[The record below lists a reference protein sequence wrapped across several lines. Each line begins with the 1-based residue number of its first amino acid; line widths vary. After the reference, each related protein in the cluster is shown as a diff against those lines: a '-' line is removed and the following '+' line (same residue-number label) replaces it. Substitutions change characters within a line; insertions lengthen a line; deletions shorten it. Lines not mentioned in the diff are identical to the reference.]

1 MIAPTLVTV
10 LTPNAEGFRKL
21 QTIRSDPAAQFAEL
35 VQTDLLAMP
44 IYSPVALLAEVDVP
58 IAPVQI
64 RFLFDATHVP
74 QQVAP
79 VLKPDSTNTIEAS
92 ESPILPAS
100 SLTGVP
106 PTPPLTPSLGGVA
119 EVPLPGRQTGRPT
132 DKPDRAAEIADS
144 PADPLIP
151 EAFEPQVT
159 FESSPLV
166 VPVLAGNPPATPF
179 DISVQIAPPP
189 YPSILEIVATT
200 EPVTLINAADPSAAE
215 SQSVNRLDRSSG
227 LIAQRM
233 PPTNMALPSFGAEG
247 QNNASPETD
256 VLEHKR
262 PPQSANP
269 MAEEVRSL
277 PPVPSGTQSL
287 PPQDGQRVSRPLPA
301 DEAVKSMIEL
311 PAPITSMSM
320 VSAAIEAGT
329 PVAVP
334 SPLTTGKPPPRSV
347 ASPPAGADRA
357 RFFESVPLQGRD
369 ALQRGEGPAGLGQTP
384 RAVAAVPDPVLLQ
397 TGSADPVI
405 ELASGDVQRPAAI
418 GTDSVR
424 TAQSL
429 AEHAPRVI
437 ETIAHAARALVDRPV
452 ELALNPEELGRIR
465 MTLQATDGGMSVQ
478 LTVERPETLELL
490 RRNIDL
496 LAAELRQA
504 GYERLSFGFTGDQQ
518 AGGQPMPRP
527 ASPAAPIME
536 TDVPI
541 ADPQHPLRLSH
552 AEEGLDLRI

>member
-1 MIAPTLVTV
+1 MIAPTLVNV

-21 QTIRSDPAAQFAEL
+21 QTILSDPAAQFAEL
-35 VQTDLLAMP
+35 VQTELQAVPTYPL
-44 IYSPVALLAEVDVP
+44 VALLAEMDVP
-58 IAPVQI
+58 IAPVPI
-64 RFLFDATHVP
+64 RFSFDATHAP
-74 QQVAP
+74 QRVAP
-79 VLKPDSTNTIEAS
+79 VLRTGSTNTIGAS

-100 SLTGVP
+100 SVTGVP
-106 PTPPLTPSLGGVA
+106 PAPPLMPSLGGVA
-119 EVPLPGRQTGRPT
+119 EVPLPGRQTGQPA
-132 DKPDRAAEIADS
+132 DKPDRAAEITDS

-151 EAFEPQVT
+151 EAFKPQVT
-159 FESSPLV
+159 FDSASRVL
-166 VPVLAGNPPATPF
+166 PVLAGNPPATPF
-179 DISVQIAPPP
+179 NLSVQVAKLP
-189 YPSILEIVATT
+189 YRSILEIVATP
-200 EPVTLINAADPSAAE
+200 EPVTPINAADASAAE
-215 SQSVNRLDRSSG
+215 SQSVNRPGRSSG

-233 PPTNMALPSFGAEG
+233 PPTNVALPGFGAEG
-247 QNNASPETD
+247 QDNASPEMD

-262 PPQSANP
+262 PSQSANP
-269 MAEEVRSL
+269 MAEEGLSV
-277 PPVPSGTQSL
+277 PPVPLGTQPL

-301 DEAVKSMIEL
+301 DEAVKSMVEL
-311 PAPITSMSM
+311 PPTTSSMSM
-320 VSAAIEAGT
+320 VSAAIEAGI

-334 SPLTTGKPPPRSV
+334 SPLTTGTPPPRSV
-347 ASPPAGADRA
+347 ASPSVGADRVG
-357 RFFESVPLQGRD
+357 FFASVPLQGRD
-369 ALQRGEGPAGLGQTP
+369 ALQRGEGPAGSDQTP
-384 RAVAAVPDPVLLQ
+384 LAVAAVPDPVLLQ
-397 TGSADPVI
+397 TGSPDPVI
-405 ELASGDVQRPAAI
+405 ELASGDVQRPAASGI
-418 GTDSVR
+418 DSVR

-452 ELALNPEELGRIR
+452 ELALNPEELGRVR

-541 ADPQHPLRLSH
+541 ANPQHPLRLSL
-552 AEEGLDLRI
+552 AGEGLDLRI